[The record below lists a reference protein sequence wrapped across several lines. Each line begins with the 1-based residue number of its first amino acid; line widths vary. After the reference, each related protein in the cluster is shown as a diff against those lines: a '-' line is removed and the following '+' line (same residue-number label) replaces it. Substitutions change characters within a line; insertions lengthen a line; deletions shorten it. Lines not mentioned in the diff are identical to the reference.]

1 MNSEIEVVR
10 NEKSQLENVLVEKE
24 IELKEAKENSN
35 SSGSGGSGN
44 DGPGGA
50 LSLAE
55 REELIRLRSEVSEY
69 EVEFRGLKNQDITI
83 RKLESE
89 FIIYVCT
96 FSYCTL
102 SYALTIY
109 LYYQM

>member
-1 MNSEIEVVR
+1 M
-10 NEKSQLENVLVEKE
+10 
-24 IELKEAKENSN
+24 KEAKENSN
-35 SSGSGGSGN
+35 SSGSGGSGDN
-44 DGPGGA
+44 VPGGA

-109 LYYQM
+109 LQSGKIEELEENKEEEIQKELK